1 MRTMRSV
8 QNAAAFNERTKRAG
22 KSTTATKCQ
31 TRRRLMRGL
40 KKKLKK
46 AIEQENVE
54 LVREILESS
63 SGKQR
68 SGKSSSSFGE
78 QIDEIRADLHLIEQT
93 ISSVIETSG
102 GGGGGGSGALKRK
115 ASAESQ
121 ARVESKPVRI
131 LLWST
136 SNFIILT
143 LFPLLHL

>member
-1 MRTMRSV
+1 
-8 QNAAAFNERTKRAG
+8 
-22 KSTTATKCQ
+22 
-31 TRRRLMRGL
+31 MRGL

-68 SGKSSSSFGE
+68 RGKSSSSFGE

-136 SNFIILT
+136 SNFIILA